1 MFSDLKSL
9 DEWGLGIKRPFII
22 AGPCSCETEQQM
34 METAVRLKDKGVTAL
49 RAGIWKPRTR
59 PGMFEGIGIEGLSWL
74 VQAGKAAGLPT
85 AVEVANGQHVED
97 ALEAGI
103 DILWIGAR
111 TTVNPFSIQEVADAL
126 KGVDVPVLVK
136 NPLNPDL
143 QLWIGGL
150 ERVYVAGIRRLG
162 AVHRGFSSYEKTKYR
177 NKPMWELPIE
187 LRRLHPEI
195 PIVTDP
201 SHICGDRSM
210 IGETAQ
216 KAFDLNFDGLMIE
229 SHRDPENAWSD
240 SKQQVT
246 PERVG
251 EIISKL
257 VIRSSVLDY
266 EAEDFLA
273 VLRGHIDRID
283 NYLLELMGERMEVAR
298 QIGEF
303 KRENGITIL
312 QAARWD
318 QIVRDRVAKG
328 GTKELTEEFVRDL
341 MKAVHQ
347 ESIRHQNKVMNEK
360 VKDVSSNGRG

>member
-1 MFSDLKSL
+1 MFSDLKPL
-9 DEWGLGIKRPFII
+9 DQWGFGIKRPFII
-22 AGPCSCETEQQM
+22 AGPCSCETEEQM
-34 METAVRLKDKGVTAL
+34 METAQRLKDKGVTAL

-97 ALEAGI
+97 ALKAGI

-126 KGVDVPVLVK
+126 NGVDVPVLVK

-162 AVHRGFSSYEKTKYR
+162 AIHRGFSSYEKTKYR

-187 LRRLHPEI
+187 LRRLHPEV

-201 SHICGDRSM
+201 SHICGERSM
-210 IGETAQ
+210 IADAAQ
-216 KAFDLNFDGLMIE
+216 KAFDLDFDGLMIE

-240 SKQQVT
+240 AKQQVT
-246 PERVG
+246 PEKLG
-251 EIISKL
+251 EIVSGL
-257 VIRSSVLDY
+257 VIRNSAMGHD
-266 EAEDFLA
+266 AEDVMS

-312 QAARWD
+312 QAGRWD
-318 QIVRDRVAKG
+318 EIVRDRVSKG
-328 GTKELTEEFVRDL
+328 GKKALTEDFVTDL
-341 MKAVHQ
+341 MEAIHQ
-347 ESIRHQNKVMNEK
+347 ESIRHQTKVMNDK
-360 VKDVSSNGRG
+360 A

>member
-1 MFSDLKSL
+1 MFSDLKPL
-9 DEWGLGIKRPFII
+9 DQWGFGIKRPFII
-22 AGPCSCETEQQM
+22 AGPCSCETEEQM
-34 METAVRLKDKGVTAL
+34 METAQRLKDKGVTAL

-74 VQAGKAAGLPT
+74 VGAGKAAGLPT

-97 ALEAGI
+97 ALKAGI

-126 KGVDVPVLVK
+126 RGVDVPVLVK

-150 ERVYVAGIRRLG
+150 ERVYAAGIRKLG
-162 AVHRGFSSYEKTKYR
+162 AVHRGFSSYEKTRYR

-187 LRRLHPEI
+187 LRRLHPEV

-210 IGETAQ
+210 IADAAQ
-216 KAFDLNFDGLMIE
+216 KAFDLDFDGLMIE

-240 SKQQVT
+240 ANQQVT
-246 PERVG
+246 PEKLG
-251 EIISKL
+251 EIVSGL
-257 VIRSSVLDY
+257 VIRSSALGH
-266 EAEDFLA
+266 EAEDALA

-283 NYLLELMGERMEVAR
+283 NYLLELVGERMEVAR
-298 QIGEF
+298 QIGDF
-303 KRENGITIL
+303 KREHGITIL
-312 QAARWD
+312 QASRWD
-318 QIVRDRVAKG
+318 EIVRDRVSKG
-328 GTKELTEEFVRDL
+328 GKKSLTEDFVADL
-341 MKAVHQ
+341 MEAIHQ
-347 ESIRHQNKVMNEK
+347 ESIRHQTKVMND
-360 VKDVSSNGRG
+360 KD